1 MRQAYRYTIS
11 SGLAMQKGIPRC
23 FVAVQ
28 LLETA
33 RGAVYLYGHGAS
45 DPTGRCCQCGRTLT
59 HPVSILVGIGPE
71 CGGHW
76 WDESVLGPYGM
87 TEAHIDR
94 LRTMVTDRL
103 VDTWIP
109 KAAIKSCDPVDEAI
123 AVPADHK
130 MLQPK
135 GEAPRPENGASTPTS
150 QPTPTK
156 TAHLDKGG
164 KFLVARFPYDPKD
177 VENIRR
183 LEGRRWDSAKKE
195 WTAWASQEN
204 INLLLSF
211 GFSIDEK
218 LTQLLN
224 PTKIGNNLSL
234 YFSLCPL
241 YNNFNGSSRKGED
254 NAQRGIPKN
263 AEPIESLSG
272 KPSKRQNPRSAGE
285 SQHNI
290 EKAGR
295 EPCMEGK
302 GVPSDQISHAQTRSE
317 KEAFGRAEI
326 SHSKAWNEL
335 PRRERAGTNR
345 NSEADGGPSVST
357 GIREGIFNT
366 DQVEGEQ
373 LPECARCL
381 QSRLCQPKSNDSHR
395 IGWGLPQKQSTE
407 RQGQEEDQNSG
418 SPWMDCPT
426 LKALM
431 FKEMGLFDGELA
443 NLYDFQRDGILW
455 LESKNGKGLIG
466 DSMGLGKTIQ
476 AIGWIKLHPEA
487 RPAFIVVPAS
497 LKLNWERELRKWLGQ
512 KTRIAVLSGKYP
524 AHSSLRDINIINY
537 DVLGAWLPVIL
548 ESRPKTVVVDE
559 SHYIKN
565 PKALRTKAVK
575 ELVKVCKHSI
585 FLTGTP
591 ITNRPAEFFT
601 TLNLLEPREFSSWFS
616 YVKRYCGAYQGRFG
630 WEIGGATHTEELHAR
645 LVNSVM
651 IRRRKEDVLKDL
663 PAKRRNVVPM
673 EINNRAVYNVAEE
686 DLLGWLREKF
696 GKGRAEKASQ
706 AEALARFNYLKQ
718 LAAEGALEMQ
728 IQWIKDSLDSNGKLV
743 IFAVHHATI
752 DKLSEELRHY
762 GPVVVDGRVSIEN
775 RQKAVD
781 AFQNNPDC
789 RVFIGNIR
797 AAGVGLTLTA
807 SSNTVFAEVDWVP
820 ANMFQAEDRVHRIGQ
835 EAESINAWYLVPSN
849 TIVEEIMQMIENK
862 SKVLDAVLDGKS
874 LEEGGMFGDILKKFL
889 EK

>member
-150 QPTPTK
+150 HPTPTK

-211 GFSIDEK
+211 GFSICPKLQAIIQPLNVKDVVVDEK
-218 LTQLLN
+218 ALDLPGLYPFQLDGVKFLEAR
-224 PTKIGNNLSL
+224 
-234 YFSLCPL
+234 
-241 YNNFNGSSRKGED
+241 NG
-254 NAQRGIPKN
+254 
-263 AEPIESLSG
+263 
-272 KPSKRQNPRSAGE
+272 
-285 SQHNI
+285 
-290 EKAGR
+290 
-295 EPCMEGK
+295 C
-302 GVPSDQISHAQTRSE
+302 
-317 KEAFGRAEI
+317 
-326 SHSKAWNEL
+326 
-335 PRRERAGTNR
+335 
-345 NSEADGGPSVST
+345 
-357 GIREGIFNT
+357 
-366 DQVEGEQ
+366 
-373 LPECARCL
+373 
-381 QSRLCQPKSNDSHR
+381 
-395 IGWGLPQKQSTE
+395 
-407 RQGQEEDQNSG
+407 
-418 SPWMDCPT
+418 
-426 LKALM
+426 
-431 FKEMGLFDGELA
+431 
-443 NLYDFQRDGILW
+443 
-455 LESKNGKGLIG
+455 GLIA
-466 DSMGLGKTIQ
+466 DEMGLGKTIQ
-476 AIGWIKLHPEA
+476 AIGWLKLHPEL
-487 RPAFIVVPAS
+487 RPVFIVVPAS
-497 LKLNWERELRKWLGQ
+497 LKLNWERELLKWLGED
-512 KTRIAVLSGKYP
+512 TPVTILSGTVP
-524 AHSSLRDINIINY
+524 NRGSLRKINIINY
-537 DVLGAWLPVIL
+537 DILGSWMEVIL
-548 ESRPKTVVVDE
+548 ASGPKAVVVDE

-565 PKALRTKAVK
+565 IKAQRTKAVR
-575 ELVKVCKHSI
+575 ELVKACPHAI

-616 YVKRYCGAYQGRFG
+616 YVKRYCGAFQGRFG
-630 WEIGGATHTEELHAR
+630 WEIGGATHTDELHER
-645 LVNSVM
+645 LTRTVM

-663 PAKRRNVVPM
+663 PAKRRHVIPM
-673 EINNRAVYNVAEE
+673 DITNRREYAAAEA
-686 DLLGWLREKF
+686 DLLAWLREKF
-696 GKGRAEKASQ
+696 GKGKAEKAAG
-706 AEALARFNYLKQ
+706 AEALARFSYLKQ
-718 LAAEGALEMQ
+718 LAAEGAFDFQ
-728 IQWIKDSLDSNGKLV
+728 VSWIKDSLDSNGKLV

-752 DKLSEELRHY
+752 DRLASELRHY
-762 GPVVVDGRVSIEN
+762 NPVVVDGRVSIEG
-775 RQKAVD
+775 RQQAVD
-781 AFQNNPDC
+781 RFQTDPEC

-797 AAGVGLTLTA
+797 AAGVGITLTA
-807 SSNTVFAEVDWVP
+807 SSNTVFCELGWTPGEHD
-820 ANMFQAEDRVHRIGQ
+820 QAEDRVHRIGQ
-835 EAESINAWYLVPSN
+835 TESVSAWYLVASD
-849 TIVEEIMQMIENK
+849 TVMTEIAELLDEK
-862 SKVLDAVLDGKS
+862 RKVLDAVLDGKMTG
-874 LEEGGMFGDILKKFL
+874 EESMLTALLRNRLG
-889 EK
+889 E